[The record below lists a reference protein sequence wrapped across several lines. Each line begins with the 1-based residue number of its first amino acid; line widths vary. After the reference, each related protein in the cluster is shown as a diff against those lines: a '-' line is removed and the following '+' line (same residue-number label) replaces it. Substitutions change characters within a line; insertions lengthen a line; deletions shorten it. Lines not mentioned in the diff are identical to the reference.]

1 MLVAIAGLLLS
12 LAALAFGSVRGMPN
26 RPFLLICLLAMH
38 ISVSVIYYYY
48 ALAFP
53 ADTGLYYYDPAKME
67 HYKFE
72 FGTVFVV
79 QTVQALREAF
89 GGSYLDY
96 FIFFQAFGFWGIV
109 LLYRTFQEMQLEI
122 GASDGGLGQWL
133 LLLPGLHFWSCAIG
147 KDAPLLLASALAV
160 WSAMHFRR
168 RLPAFAL
175 AITLMVLFRPHV
187 ALVATIALALTAL
200 FDRRSSLLA
209 KLGLL
214 TVAIAASAYV
224 AATVESAF
232 NVDVTSSRSV
242 SEFFA
247 TQYEVSQQIGGGT
260 AVHDASFGVRLLSL
274 LFRPLFFDINGP
286 LALVASFENLFF
298 IGMVA
303 YLIVN
308 WRESLRLASRVFF
321 LRFAL
326 LYVIA
331 LVLMLTLVFY
341 NVGLGA
347 RQKTMMLPA
356 LFTFLVAHWSLHR
369 SRRKPPRVQL
379 VQAPA

>member
-12 LAALAFGSVRGMPN
+12 LAALSFGSVRGAPQ
-26 RPFLLICLLAMH
+26 RPFLLLSLLAMH
-38 ISVSVIYYYY
+38 VAASVAYYYY

-53 ADTGLYYYDPAKME
+53 ADTDLYFYDPARME
-67 HYKFE
+67 QYEFE

-79 QTVQALREAF
+79 QMVQFMRDLF
-89 GGSYLDY
+89 GGSYLAY
-96 FIFFQAFGFWGIV
+96 FIFFQAFGFWGIMI
-109 LLYRTFQEMQLEI
+109 LYRTFQEIQLETD
-122 GASDGGLGQWL
+122 APESGLGQWL
-133 LLLPGLHFWSCAIG
+133 LLLPGLHFWSCAVG

-175 AITLMVLFRPHV
+175 AIVIMVLFRPHV
-187 ALVATIALALTAL
+187 AFVATIALALAAL
-200 FDRRSSLLA
+200 FDRHSSPPA

-214 TVAIAASAYV
+214 VVAIAASAYV
-224 AATVESAF
+224 AATIESAF
-232 NVDVTSSRSV
+232 NVDVTSSESV
-242 SEFFA
+242 STFFA
-247 TQYEVSQQIGGGT
+247 TQYEISQRIGGGT
-260 AVHDASFGVRLLSL
+260 AVHDASFIVRLLSL

-298 IGMVA
+298 IGMIG
-303 YLIVN
+303 YLFLHG
-308 WRESLRLASRVFF
+308 RESARLASQVFF

-326 LYVIA
+326 LYTVA
-331 LVLMLTLVFY
+331 VVLMLTLVFY
-341 NVGLGA
+341 NVGLGS
-347 RQKTMMLPA
+347 RQKTMILPS

-369 SRRKPPRVQL
+369 GRRQAAQPL